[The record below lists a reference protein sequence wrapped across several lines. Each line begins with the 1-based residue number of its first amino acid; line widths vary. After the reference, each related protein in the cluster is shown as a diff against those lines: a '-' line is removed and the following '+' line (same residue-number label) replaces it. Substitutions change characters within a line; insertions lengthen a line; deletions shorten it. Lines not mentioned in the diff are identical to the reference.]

1 MPTGGPEHS
10 VKYLRWGDSFGITPT
25 IDKMYHVGVMKTCQ
39 DDCQFVCITQND
51 YYKILNEG
59 ESNQRRYEEDGKT
72 VLVTEP
78 EATGK
83 VGHKVRKRER
93 I

>member
-1 MPTGGPEHS
+1 MN
-10 VKYLRWGDSFGITPT
+10 KL
-25 IDKMYHVGVMKTCQ
+25 YHVGIMKTCQ
-39 DDCQFVCITQND
+39 DDCQFVCITQTD

-83 VGHKVRKRER
+83 VGHKVSLIREEEEES
-93 I
+93 